1 MSLATAVP
9 APARYTLLART
20 FHWTIALLMAGM
32 FITMFLHQGA
42 EENSPAALYWIKA
55 HMSLGLLVFGLSL
68 LRLLARQTPPEP
80 LSRGIARLAAVG
92 MQKLLLLVT
101 LLLPVTGFLRVMTHG
116 YAVSF
121 FGYAIPSVTGNM
133 PDVNAVFKLLH
144 GGVMPLVVLTLIGL
158 HIAAALFHHFVLK
171 DATLKQMV

>member
-1 MSLATAVP
+1 MSIAVSVP

-20 FHWTIALLMAGM
+20 FHWTIAVLMAGM

-42 EENSPAALYWIKA
+42 AENSPAALYWIKA

-121 FGYAIPSVTGNM
+121 FGYTIPSVTGNM
-133 PDVNAVFKLLH
+133 PGVNAIFKVLH
-144 GGVMPLVVLTLIGL
+144 GGAMPLIVLTLIGL